1 MERKKNKQPK
11 LHLKAGDNVLI
22 IAGERKGKQGKVISV
37 DFEKLRAI
45 VEGQNMVKKHV
56 KPSAS
61 NPQGSIVEKE
71 AGIHISNLMV
81 IDPQTTKPART
92 GRRRDEKG
100 KLQRFFKKPS
110 KREL

>member
-45 VEGQNMVKKHV
+45 VEEHV